1 MAKSAFVCARCGQET
16 LREVGAINRAIRS
29 GLALY
34 CTRECAGI
42 ARQCG
47 KTKEQKLAEKAEYD
61 SRYRAKNSELIKEKK
76 AAHFRE
82 TYDPEKARAE
92 RKKRMPYHVEYCRRP
107 EYVEKKK
114 SYDLDRRAKEYGP
127 FSESYKILLKIQKEV
142 LSKSSRYEIDTIN
155 GKLNKAHRRKNADGT
170 AYRN

>member
-1 MAKSAFVCARCGQET
+1 MAKALFICARCGAESS
-16 LREVGAINRAIRS
+16 REAGAINRANRL
-29 GLALY
+29 GLSLY

-47 KTKEQKLAEKAEYD
+47 KSKDQKVAEKAAYD
-61 SRYRAKNSELIKEKK
+61 AEYRAKNREMLKAKK
-76 AAHFRE
+76 AQRYRE
-82 TYDPEKARAE
+82 TYDPDKARIY
-92 RKKRMPYHVEYCRRP
+92 RKKIMPRHVEYCRRP

-114 SYDLDRRAKEYGP
+114 AYDLDRRAKEYGP
-127 FSESYKILLKIQKEV
+127 FAESYKILLKIQKEV

-170 AYRN
+170 AHRN